1 MPHRGSMEFWHHRRA
16 QKPLPRMRNWAE
28 LKEPEI
34 TSVLAFKAGMT
45 HVSMV
50 DDSQSPTKGQEIT
63 RAATLVAVPKT
74 FVYGIRL
81 YKKKYLYRQPAYEV
95 YDKNMASKLGIKET
109 KNTSVEEARKHVAE
123 CEAVGLLAYA
133 DASSLGMG
141 NKKLVRFEIRL
152 GGRDAQS
159 GFAFAEKLIG
169 SELKAK
175 DIIKP
180 GDFVDVIS
188 ISKGKGWEGP
198 VKRFGVARQYHKATG
213 KIRHVGTLGP
223 WHPPKVM
230 FGVPMAGHLGF
241 NYRTELNKRVLKIG
255 SEQDAGEVMPAGGI
269 LHYGVLRNEYL
280 LLDGSL
286 PGAPKRLVR
295 IRKAIRH
302 AGKVQVPN
310 ILYVSRLS
318 KQGA

>member
-1 MPHRGSMEFWHHRRA
+1 MLG
-16 QKPLPRMRNWAE
+16 
-28 LKEPEI
+28 
-34 TSVLAFKAGMT
+34 FKAGMT
-45 HVSMV
+45 HVSMI
-50 DDSQSPTKGQEIT
+50 DDSLSPTKGQEVA

-74 FVYGIRL
+74 FVYGVRL

-95 YDKNMASKLGIKET
+95 YDKNAAQRLGIKET
-109 KNTSVEEARKHVAE
+109 RNVSVDEAKKHVAE
-123 CEAVGLLAYA
+123 CEAVALLAYA
-133 DASSLGMG
+133 DASTLGTG

-152 GGRDAQS
+152 GGKDAQT
-159 GFAFAEKLIG
+159 GFAFAEKLLG

-175 DIIKP
+175 DMLKP

-198 VKRFGVARQYHKATG
+198 IKRFGVARQYHKATG

-223 WHPPKVM
+223 WHPAKVQ
-230 FGVPMAGHLGF
+230 FGVPMAGHMGF
-241 NYRTELNKRVLKIG
+241 NYRTELNKRVLKVG
-255 SEQDAGEVMPAGGI
+255 AEQDAGDVMPAGGI
-269 LHYGVLRNEYL
+269 LNYGFLRNEYL

-286 PGAPKRLVR
+286 PGTAKRLMR

-302 AGKVQVPN
+302 RGKEQAPN
-310 ILYVSRLS
+310 VLYVSRTS

>member
-1 MPHRGSMEFWHHRRA
+1 M
-16 QKPLPRMRNWAE
+16 
-28 LKEPEI
+28 
-34 TSVLAFKAGMT
+34 LAFKAGMT
-45 HVSMV
+45 HVSMI

-74 FVYGIRL
+74 FIYGLRL
-81 YKKKYLYRQPAYEV
+81 YRRPYLYRQVAYET
-95 YDKNMASKLGIKET
+95 YDKNMVQKLGIKET
-109 KNTSVEEARKHVAE
+109 KNVSIEEAKKHVAE
-123 CEAVGLLAYA
+123 CEAVTLLAYA

-141 NKKLVRFEIRL
+141 NKKRVRFEIRI
-152 GGRDAQS
+152 GSKDAQS

-175 DIIKP
+175 DVIKP
-180 GDFVDVIS
+180 GDFVDVIG

-198 VKRFGVARQYHKATG
+198 IKRFGVARQYHKATG

-223 WHPPKVM
+223 WHPAKVM
-230 FGVPMAGHLGF
+230 FGVPQAGHLGF

-255 SEQDAGEVMPAGGI
+255 SEQDAGEVTPSGGI
-269 LHYGVLRNEYL
+269 LHYGLLRNEYL

-286 PGAPKRLVR
+286 PGAPKRLLRV
-295 IRKAIRH
+295 RKAIRH
-302 AGKVQVPN
+302 DGKVQAPN
-310 ILYVSRLS
+310 VLYVSRQS